1 MQINEKHLLI
11 GNVRWVRSPNHGGY
25 LENKEPDTI
34 VIHYTAGSS
43 AESSV
48 RSLCSETSKASAH
61 LVIGRDG
68 SIFQLVPFN
77 IAAWHAGV
85 SEHSATGRKGLNRYS
100 IGIELDNAGVLT
112 KQNDESYLSWF
123 GKSYPANE
131 VVSAVHRNQTTERYW
146 HLYTQP
152 QLEACLEV
160 CRVLAAR
167 YPIRFVLGHE
177 EISPGRKVDPGPA
190 FPLEKFRDKVL
201 DLDRSDV
208 DELADSSEE
217 KPVIMTVNIDRL
229 NIRTGAGPNH
239 DLARSNP
246 LNEGD
251 TVKVLK
257 HQNKWVQVDHNG
269 LIGWVNGKYL
279 KA

>member
-48 RSLCSETSKASAH
+48 RSLCSEKSKASAH

-77 IAAWHAGV
+77 MIAWHAGQ
-85 SEHSATGRKGLNRYS
+85 SSHEETGRRGLNKFS
-100 IGIELDNAGVLT
+100 IGIELDNAGLLT
-112 KQNDESYLSWF
+112 KQSENSYLSWF

-131 VVSAVHRNQTTERYW
+131 VLAATHRNQQTEKFW
-146 HLYTQP
+146 HLYTEE
-152 QLEACLEV
+152 QLTACLEV
-160 CRVLAAR
+160 CRILSAH
-167 YPIRFVLGHE
+167 YPIKFVLGHE

-190 FPLEKFRDKVL
+190 FPLEKLREKVL
-201 DLDRSDV
+201 DTDRSDD
-208 DELADSSEE
+208 DETDFTMFKSEHTL
-217 KPVIMTVNIDRL
+217 KVNIDRL
-229 NIRTGAGPNH
+229 NIRTGPGVSH
-239 DLARSNP
+239 SLARTNP
-246 LNEGD
+246 LTEGD
-251 TVKVLK
+251 SVKVLRK
-257 HQNKWVQVDHNG
+257 DGKWIQVEVDG
-269 LIGWVNGKYL
+269 LVGWVNGKYL
-279 KA
+279 R

>member
-1 MQINEKHLLI
+1 MEINEKHLLI
-11 GNVRWVRSPNHGGY
+11 GDVRWVRSPNHGGY

-48 RSLCSETSKASAH
+48 RSLCSEKSKASAH

-77 IAAWHAGV
+77 MAAWHAGA
-85 SEHSATGRKGLNRYS
+85 SAHAETGRKGLNRYS
-100 IGIELDNAGVLT
+100 VGIELDNAGVLT
-112 KQNDESYLSWF
+112 RQNDNSYLSWF
-123 GKSYPANE
+123 GKSYPAAE
-131 VVSAVHRNQTTERYW
+131 VLAAVHRNQQVERYW

-167 YPIRFVLGHE
+167 YPIRYVVGHE

-190 FPLEKFRDKVL
+190 FPLEKFRDKIL
-201 DLDRSDV
+201 DLDRSDLGHEDDV
-208 DELADSSEE
+208 PEAGAREMS
-217 KPVIMTVNIDRL
+217 VNIDRL
-229 NIRTGAGPNH
+229 NIRTGPGISYA
-239 DLARSNP
+239 LAREIP
-246 LNEGD
+246 LKEGD
-251 TVKVLK
+251 RLKVLDRRE
-257 HQNKWVQVDHNG
+257 KWVQVSHDG
-269 LIGWVNGKYL
+269 VVGWVNGKYL
-279 KA
+279 K